1 MGHTLPTP
9 ICESLSN
16 LVGHQLTHD
25 RSLHW
30 PHILQILVPT
40 FSAFSVAQGYVSS
53 DPNQKRH
60 TEDLDH
66 ALEDAELDALGE
78 EAAERRRRIEEEKQG
93 RTCPICLSKPVAARM
108 TKCGHVRLPLQ
119 ISVLADDTDLL
130 LPLHSPLYPTL
141 RRP

>member
-1 MGHTLPTP
+1 MGHILPIL
-9 ICESLSN
+9 ICKSRSKHD
-16 LVGHQLTHD
+16 GIDQLTHV

-53 DPNQKRH
+53 DPNHKSH
-60 TEDLDH
+60 AEDLDH

-108 TKCGHVRLPLQ
+108 TKCGHVS
-119 ISVLADDTDLL
+119 IVVNVGYTG
-130 LPLHSPLYPTL
+130 
-141 RRP
+141 

>member
-1 MGHTLPTP
+1 MERTLPIP
-9 ICESLSN
+9 ICTSRSN
-16 LVGHQLTHD
+16 LVGDELTHY

-60 TEDLDH
+60 AEDLDH
-66 ALEDAELDALGE
+66 ALQEAELDALGE

-108 TKCGHVRLPLQ
+108 TKCGHVRLPV
-119 ISVLADDTDLL
+119 STG
-130 LPLHSPLYPTL
+130 LPSLTK
-141 RRP
+141 

>member
-1 MGHTLPTP
+1 MVRTLPIP
-9 ICESLSN
+9 ICKSRSN
-16 LVGHQLTHD
+16 LVGDELTHC

-60 TEDLDH
+60 AEDLDH
-66 ALEDAELDALGE
+66 ALEDAEEDALGE

-93 RTCPICLSKPVAARM
+93 RTCPICLSKPTAARM
-108 TKCGHVRLPLQ
+108 TKCGHVSLSLGIHCPR
-119 ISVLADDTDLL
+119 
-130 LPLHSPLYPTL
+130 
-141 RRP
+141 

>member
-1 MGHTLPTP
+1 MEPTLPIL
-9 ICESLSN
+9 ICESRSSCQKL
-16 LVGHQLTHD
+16 GQLILG

-53 DPNQKRH
+53 DPNQIRH
-60 TEDLDH
+60 GEDLDH
-66 ALEDAELDALGE
+66 ALEDAELDAMGE

-108 TKCGHVRLPLQ
+108 TKCGHVSILL
-119 ISVLADDTDLL
+119 DD
-130 LPLHSPLYPTL
+130 
-141 RRP
+141 RGQC